1 MEIDQARVGDLGADE
16 VELRQVC
23 QPLACEMNQAS
34 VADSRIPEVDFP
46 NIPIFIFCGPCT
58 KSRVPKT
65 CGPVERLL
73 ADRVTDRLVAANH
86 SLQGVQ

>member
-1 MEIDQARVGDLGADE
+1 MHQPRVGDLGADK

-34 VADSRIPEVDFP
+34 VADSRIPEVDFL
-46 NIPIFIFCGPCT
+46 NIPIFIFYGPCT

-65 CGPVERLL
+65 CGPVERML
-73 ADRVTDRLVAANH
+73 ADRVTDRVVAANH

>member
-46 NIPIFIFCGPCT
+46 NISIFIFCGPCT

-65 CGPVERLL
+65 CGSVERLL

-86 SLQGVQ
+86 CVQ